1 MAMTDNIKI
10 FIEQHR
16 NDFDGAIPG
25 AHAWESVSQTLSR
38 LQTADGMERAILLDR
53 VLLDTETPA
62 ASVWAAVEKAL
73 DTAGRAKLDDL
84 ESFIRDNRSAFDA
97 EAPDLRVWAAIE
109 AATPAQKKAK
119 TVGIGWGHHLMR
131 IAAAIGLL
139 VAGVGVGLWYA
150 GTQQTS
156 NMAMGEV
163 SGEYREVEQYYQRDI
178 AGKQQKLASFV
189 GYQPAEVDE
198 DLKQLD
204 QIMSELRQEL
214 ANVPRGNREQ
224 VVRAMIENYKAKAS
238 ILERVLERLE
248 ESKPEK
254 INSTQ
259 QYETDNI

>member
-1 MAMTDNIKI
+1 
-10 FIEQHR
+10 
-16 NDFDGAIPG
+16 
-25 AHAWESVSQTLSR
+25 
-38 LQTADGMERAILLDR
+38 
-53 VLLDTETPA
+53 
-62 ASVWAAVEKAL
+62 
-73 DTAGRAKLDDL
+73 
-84 ESFIRDNRSAFDA
+84 
-97 EAPDLRVWAAIE
+97 
-109 AATPAQKKAK
+109 
-119 TVGIGWGHHLMR
+119 MR

-139 VAGVGVGLWYA
+139 VAGVGLGLWYA